1 MGAGPAGLIPA
12 VRLPSPRMWGAFREA
27 SCHARRPRPERAAAG
42 PRPGLVRC
50 RPGLPPQPVASTSCG
65 PAVLVAGAWGPGTSA
80 PETRPC
86 SLHPGRPACCPEP
99 PCRPPRGAAALRP
112 APGTPPPCSP
122 RPHVCSFP
130 VARAPGLCS
139 HWSRVSRPVG
149 LRTSRSMSFCVLPG
163 AWGRVWTCRRA
174 PNHSSRDSG
183 VVWVPPL
190 RAQHAPETGNR
201 RTASHHDGPDRALG
215 RGSERRVAQPWVAVR
230 PGSAP

>member
-27 SCHARRPRPERAAAG
+27 SCHARRPRPERAATG

-99 PCRPPRGAAALRP
+99 PCRPPPSARLRAPRLRVRRAHTCAPSPSP
-112 APGTPPPCSP
+112 ARPVSARTGHAFLVPWGCAFEVDVLLRSP
-122 RPHVCSFP
+122 RCLGT
-130 VARAPGLCS
+130 A
-139 HWSRVSRPVG
+139 
-149 LRTSRSMSFCVLPG
+149 
-163 AWGRVWTCRRA
+163 WTCRRA

-183 VVWVPPL
+183 VVWVPSL
-190 RAQHAPETGNR
+190 RPSTLQRQETVGPR
-201 RTASHHDGPDRALG
+201 HTTMGRTEP
-215 RGSERRVAQPWVAVR
+215 
-230 PGSAP
+230 

>member
-12 VRLPSPRMWGAFREA
+12 VRLPSPRTWGAFREA

-86 SLHPGRPACCPEP
+86 SLHPGRPAPAGGR
-99 PCRPPRGAAALRP
+99 RPPPGSGHPASVFAAPTRVFLPRRPRARSLLALVTRFLSRGAAHFEVDVLLR
-112 APGTPPPCSP
+112 SP
-122 RPHVCSFP
+122 RCLGT
-130 VARAPGLCS
+130 A
-139 HWSRVSRPVG
+139 
-149 LRTSRSMSFCVLPG
+149 
-163 AWGRVWTCRRA
+163 WTCRRA

-183 VVWVPPL
+183 VVWVPSL
-190 RAQHAPETGNR
+190 RPSTLQRQETVGPR
-201 RTASHHDGPDRALG
+201 HTTMGRTEP
-215 RGSERRVAQPWVAVR
+215 
-230 PGSAP
+230 

>member
-139 HWSRVSRPVG
+139 HWSRVSCPVG

-163 AWGRVWTCRRA
+163 AWGRRGRVVVRLTIPRVTREPCGCHPSGPAR
-174 PNHSSRDSG
+174 SRDRK
-183 VVWVPPL
+183 P
-190 RAQHAPETGNR
+190 
-201 RTASHHDGPDRALG
+201 
-215 RGSERRVAQPWVAVR
+215 
-230 PGSAP
+230 

>member
-12 VRLPSPRMWGAFREA
+12 VRLPSPRTWGAFREA

-99 PCRPPRGAAALRP
+99 PCRPPPSARLRAPRLRVRRAHTCVPSPSPARPVSARTVHAFLVPWGCALRGRCP
-112 APGTPPPCSP
+112 SAFSP
-122 RPHVCSFP
+122 
-130 VARAPGLCS
+130 
-139 HWSRVSRPVG
+139 
-149 LRTSRSMSFCVLPG
+149 VLG
-163 AWGRVWTCRRA
+163 DGCGRVVVRLTIPRVTRESCGCHPSGPAR
-174 PNHSSRDSG
+174 SRDRK
-183 VVWVPPL
+183 P
-190 RAQHAPETGNR
+190 
-201 RTASHHDGPDRALG
+201 
-215 RGSERRVAQPWVAVR
+215 
-230 PGSAP
+230 

>member
-12 VRLPSPRMWGAFREA
+12 VRLPSPRTWGAFREA

-139 HWSRVSRPVG
+139 HWSCVSRPVG

-163 AWGRVWTCRRA
+163 AWGRRGRVVVRLTIPRVTRESCGCH
-174 PNHSSRDSG
+174 PSG
-183 VVWVPPL
+183 PSTL
-190 RAQHAPETGNR
+190 QRQETVGPR
-201 RTASHHDGPDRALG
+201 HTTMGRTEP
-215 RGSERRVAQPWVAVR
+215 
-230 PGSAP
+230 